1 MSTTSFG
8 IGDAFAVKLWSKKLS
23 VEAVKATDIAAYIGD
38 EAGSIIHRKT
48 ETEKSKGDQITFGLR
63 IQLAGNGFTE
73 NELSE
78 GNGESL
84 TIYSD
89 ALIINEL
96 GHVTGIKSENTI
108 DQQRVPFEMREEAR
122 QALADWFRKRISV
135 SFFNQVCGYTP
146 ANSSP
151 LGAKDTGMQ
160 TGN

>member
-23 VEAVKATDIAAYIGD
+23 VEAVKATDIAAYIGA

-48 ETEKSKGDQITFGLR
+48 ETEKGKGDQVTFGLR
-63 IQLAGNGFTE
+63 IQLSGNGFTE

-89 ALIINEL
+89 ALVINEI
-96 GHVTGIKSENTI
+96 GHVVGVKSENTI

-122 QALADWFRKRISV
+122 SGLADWFRKRISV
-135 SFFNQVCGYTP
+135 TFKTVH
-146 ANSSP
+146 
-151 LGAKDTGMQ
+151 
-160 TGN
+160 

>member
-8 IGDAFAVKLWSKKLS
+8 IGDAMAVKLWSKKLS

-38 EAGSIIHRKT
+38 EAGSVLHRKT
-48 ETEKSKGDQITFGLR
+48 ETEKGKGDQVTFGLR
-63 IQLAGNGFTE
+63 IHLSGNGFSE

-96 GHVTGIKSENTI
+96 GHVAGIKAEDTI
-108 DQQRVPFEMREEAR
+108 DLQ
-122 QALADWFRKRISV
+122 
-135 SFFNQVCGYTP
+135 
-146 ANSSP
+146 
-151 LGAKDTGMQ
+151 
-160 TGN
+160 